1 MNTLYLASGSPRR
14 REILENLGY
23 RVARLHADIDET
35 PYPHESAAVYVAR
48 MAFEKNAAAVA
59 HWQGQYPF
67 VPEYPLLS
75 ADTTVALHNHI
86 LGKPESADDAFAML
100 KRLSGTTHQV
110 LTAVCVYWQ
119 GQTHALMQQSDVVFK
134 PLADEEISAY
144 IAGGEP
150 MDKAGAYGIQGLGGI
165 FVERLSGSFTG
176 VMGLPV
182 FETIALLQSL
192 GLAVPPFQTA

>member
-1 MNTLYLASGSPRR
+1 MNNIYLASGSPRR
-14 REILENLGY
+14 REILESLGY
-23 RVARLHADIDET
+23 NVARLRAEIDET
-35 PYPHESAAVYVAR
+35 PYLHEAAAAYVAR
-48 MAFEKNAAAVA
+48 MALEKNAAAVA
-59 HWQGQYPF
+59 YWQAQHPF

-86 LGKPESADDAFAML
+86 LGKPESAADAAEML
-100 KRLSGTTHQV
+100 RMLSGTTHQV

-119 GQTHALMQQSDVVFK
+119 GGTRALMQQSDVTFK
-134 PLADEEISAY
+134 ALSNAEIDAY
-144 IAGGEP
+144 VACGEP

-165 FVERLSGSFTG
+165 FVENLRGSFTG

-182 FETIALLQSL
+182 FETVALLKSC